1 MPLGILILN
10 IACALASIWI
20 SSKLLVIFSLAL
32 CMAGA
37 AFLKRNNL
45 LALIPYFLWL
55 LSVSIFAPLAI
66 PALAVAIQIRIFLAK
81 KVDHQAKELK
91 ERAKSLRSLL
101 PEESLVFVDMDIE
114 AKTPLAQIQEGHLV
128 RLNTGDVAPCDGT
141 ITFGSGIVDE
151 SSLTGETEPKIKS
164 LGNQILAGSKVTNG
178 SIIFRSSSRFDQ
190 SFLSQ
195 FAKGLE
201 SPLKASAWLFF
212 FDAVPVLSAAY
223 LFWAEADWIQSS
235 IPLLFTFGFY
245 FQCCQRIRRAQFR
258 TLAGDLGISCQDLDT
273 IASSE
278 MILGSSRP
286 LLKESK
292 CKWIDSA
299 GEWSEDTVL
308 RMTGPLAR
316 KLEDEASYALMG
328 ELHRRKIPLALLDS
342 FECKGENVLGII
354 EGQEVEWI
362 PYFEAVDRNLDLTI
376 HESYLKEHLN
386 RGNVVRVLLHE
397 KKVKNVMA
405 FEQKVRSLVTEGKN
419 LLDQLGIPFVLV
431 SPKLEVEL
439 SDLSNFPIRHRAKTP
454 VSVLE
459 ILQKMKTNRLNPVW
473 LESKEYHLNTP
484 SFTGP
489 YSASPSSLAHFAHL
503 QLITVARLLALA
515 LHFRK
520 KESVFFLQHLLFQ
533 GLSLVYFIHQPIQFA
548 ALASILFLGIGYFQS
563 KWIADP
569 FSV

>member
-1 MPLGILILN
+1 MQLGILILN
-10 IACALASIWI
+10 IACALTSIWI
-20 SSKLLVIFSLAL
+20 SSKLLLIFALAL
-32 CMAGA
+32 CIAGA
-37 AFLKRNNL
+37 ISINRTHL

-55 LSVSIFAPLAI
+55 LSLSIFAPFAI
-66 PALAVAIQIRIFLAK
+66 PALAVAVQIRIFLAK
-81 KVDHQAKELK
+81 KVETQAKELQK
-91 ERAKSLRSLL
+91 KAESLRSLL
-101 PEESLVFVDMDIE
+101 PKESLVFVDMDIE
-114 AKTPLAQIQEGHLV
+114 AKTPLSQIQEGHLV

-164 LGNQILAGSKVTNG
+164 LGNQILAGTKITNG
-178 SIIFRSSSRFDQ
+178 SIVFRSSARSDQ
-190 SFLSQ
+190 SFLAH
-195 FAKGLE
+195 FADGLE

-212 FDAVPVLSAAY
+212 FDAAPILSAAY
-223 LFWAEADWIQSS
+223 LFWTEGDWVQSS
-235 IPLLFTFGFY
+235 IPLLFTFGFF

-258 TLAGDLGISCQDLDT
+258 KLAGNLGISCQDPDT
-273 IASSE
+273 VASSE

-292 CKWIDSA
+292 CKWIDST

-308 RMTGPLAR
+308 RMAGPLAR

-362 PYFEAVDRNLDLTI
+362 PYFEAVDRKLDLTA
-376 HESYLKEHLN
+376 HDAYLQEHLSK
-386 RGNVVRVLLHE
+386 GNVVRVLLHE

-405 FEQKVRSLVTEGKN
+405 FEQQVRPLVTEGKN

-439 SDLSNFPIRHRAKTP
+439 SDLSNFPIRHRAKTTE
-454 VSVLE
+454 SVLE
-459 ILQKMKTNRLNPVW
+459 ILQKMQTNRLNPVW
-473 LESKEYHLNTP
+473 LESKEYNVNTP
-484 SFTGP
+484 SFSGP
-489 YSASPSSLAHFAHL
+489 YCASPSSLAHFAHL
-503 QLITVARLLALA
+503 QLITAARLLALA

-520 KESVFFLQHLLFQ
+520 KESVFFLQHLLLQ
-533 GLSLVYFIHQPIQFA
+533 GLSLVYFIHQPIEIA
-548 ALASILFLGIGYFQS
+548 ALASIFFLGTGYFQS

-569 FSV
+569 LSV